1 MIKSYRPLLVGTI
14 NHVSLRSIV
23 RINNHT
29 WTLTNVD
36 VVNVVLVVYWEEY
49 GDNYH
54 CHHYYY

>member
-36 VVNVVLVVYWEEY
+36 VVNVVMVVYWEEY
-49 GDNYH
+49 GDND
-54 CHHYYY
+54 CHHY